1 MIKIFNAETMRKEL
15 VGRTRRVRVFRQN
28 QAAPVTDETIVI
40 KTERWENSAA
50 RETLLNERRALTEK
64 IKNAA
69 TGYDPATIA
78 ALAQNYV
85 IDLQRLTD
93 DMTVHTGTL
102 LTEKN
107 DADAIDPVRLRRYM
121 PYVGKAEPV
130 MGSGDTVPLI
140 DHNLLV
146 DVVISL
152 ILMGFG
158 DKTMF
163 RELVLN
169 PFFKTDNVIQSAA
182 RILVDEQNKEA
193 IGPIVTFN
201 FAGANAGFT
210 QAADTAGATLDL
222 KIYNTVKAAIKKA
235 VRLWNTPTGKQNGLM
250 AHKIYLLLNPIDAPD
265 IMPVLN
271 GALRGLAG
279 INQIVDP
286 LGIDGVIPYGGGLND
301 GMKWGNETLEYP
313 GAGAGTFY
321 IFVKNDVYGG
331 YRIIKRSPTME
342 MGAGDPLELTTEKR
356 AWHWIDGTFLDWILP
371 VTAGGKNYGAVIKG
385 SFPS

>member
-1 MIKIFNAETMRKEL
+1 MIKLFNAETMRGEL
-15 VGRTRRVRVFRQN
+15 VGRTRRIQIFREN
-28 QAAPVTDETIVI
+28 QAVPVIDEAVVI
-40 KTERWENSAA
+40 KTERWENSAS
-50 RETLLNERRALTEK
+50 REVILTERRGLVEK
-64 IKNAA
+64 VRNAA

-78 ALAQNYV
+78 ALLQNYV
-85 IDLQRLTD
+85 IDLQRLQD
-93 DMTVHTGTL
+93 DMAVHAGTL

-107 DADAIDPVRLRRYM
+107 DAEATDPVRLRRYM
-121 PYVGKAEPV
+121 PYVGKAEPI
-130 MGSGDTVPLI
+130 MGSGDTVPLL
-140 DHNLLV
+140 DHNLPV
-146 DVVISL
+146 DVPISL
-152 ILMGFG
+152 ILRGFG

-169 PFFKTDNVIQSAA
+169 PFYKTQNVIESAA

-193 IGPIVTFN
+193 IAPIVTFN
-201 FAGANAGFT
+201 FPAGFT
-210 QAADTAGATLDL
+210 QAADTTGATLDL

-250 AHKIYLLLNPIDAPD
+250 AHKIYLLLNPIDVPD
-265 IMPVLN
+265 IMPILN

-286 LGIDGVIPYGGGLND
+286 LGLDGVIPYGGGLND
-301 GMKWGNETLEYP
+301 GMKWGNETLKYP
-313 GAGAGTFY
+313 GVEAGTFY

-371 VTAGGKNYGAVIKG
+371 VTADSKNWGAVIKG
-385 SFPS
+385 TFPS

>member
-15 VGRTRRVRVFRQN
+15 VGRTRRIQVFREN
-28 QAAPVTDETIVI
+28 QSEPVTDEAVVI
-40 KTERWENSAA
+40 KSERWENSAG
-50 RETLLNERRALTEK
+50 REILLTERRGLTEK

-78 ALAQNYV
+78 ALLQNYV

-121 PYVGKAEPV
+121 PYVGKAEPM

-140 DHNLLV
+140 DHNLPV

-152 ILMGFG
+152 VLMGFG

-169 PFFKTDNVIQSAA
+169 PFFKTQNVIESAA

-193 IGPIVTFN
+193 IAPIVSFSYP
-201 FAGANAGFT
+201 
-210 QAADTAGATLDL
+210 AAFIQQPDSAGATLDL

-235 VRLWNTPTGKQNGLM
+235 VRLWHTPTGKQNGLM
-250 AHKIYLLLNPIDAPD
+250 AHKIYLLLNPIDVPD
-265 IMPVLN
+265 IMPILN

-286 LGIDGVIPYGGGLND
+286 LGIDGVIPYGEGLNN
-301 GMKWGNETLEYP
+301 GMKWQNETLSYP
-313 GAGAGTFY
+313 GVAAGDFY

-331 YRIIKRSPTME
+331 YRIIKRTPTME

-385 SFPS
+385 TFPG